1 MSHIFPVS
9 PLTSLS
15 KGSKTSTGSIEDLGD
30 LSEEE
35 LDPKSVVVDDPIM
48 GEKFV
53 TLDEHGPGAIQ
64 PKTIPAPKE
73 MSAIERA
80 KHFASG
86 HLPYDPRCEICVS
99 CKRPNVPHHH
109 SHESDRT
116 IPLLGGDYGF
126 IKDGVDESNATV
138 LVLKLYPFKLIF
150 SCLMSEKDQIPW
162 L

>member
-1 MSHIFPVS
+1 MSHILPVS

-64 PKTIPAPKE
+64 PNTIPAPKE

-138 LVLKLYPFKLIF
+138 LVLKLCPFKLIF
-150 SCLMSEKDQIPW
+150 SCLMSEKDQIP
-162 L
+162 